1 MAELPPRCRSPAPWA
16 DIPVELA
23 GLVLLRL
30 RAHVDRVRFAV
41 VCRHWSAAARQTPLP
56 PPLPLLVLSDG
67 TAGGLPDDGEPP
79 FHLPRRCAGYSDAS
93 ENWLV
98 FTRDDGGYCCY
109 LRNAFSVSREP
120 CDRPCK
126 ELTVHK
132 ILYCSPH
139 LVAALVDAFGKEI
152 VRIAV
157 CHPGA
162 NSWWSVHVGHRTPQ
176 FIDMVFHS
184 GQLYAYDE
192 YRNGLFA
199 IDASVNQITGD
210 PWVSGTRLAVHRN
223 FCGPCTFVHCES
235 ETITMQSIYLVES
248 CGELL
253 MVCRTVH
260 GMWKWKRFPSGLD
273 KRITVVGTERNE
285 FEVYKADFE
294 EMQWTKVTAIGDDQV
309 LFLRGRSSR
318 SVCVSGHEMPGDSI
332 IFMKNDDE
340 DTDWYDEDIRS
351 SCSVYSMKDTKG
363 LSPSANGVLE
373 AWCSVCYMA
382 LPLGVMTKV
391 RLFVLLA
398 KCMYLSDLGIL
409 VCSMTLSF

>member
-1 MAELPPRCRSPAPWA
+1 MAELPPRCPSPAPWA
-16 DIPVELA
+16 DIPAELA

-30 RAHVDRVRFAV
+30 RAHVDRVRFAA
-41 VCRHWSAAARQTPLP
+41 VCRHWRTAARQTPLP
-56 PPLPLLVLSDG
+56 PPLPLLALSDG
-67 TAGGLPDDGEPP
+67 TTHGLPDGEP
-79 FHLPRRCAGYSDAS
+79 FCLRRRCAGYSDAS
-93 ENWLV
+93 GNWLV
-98 FTRDDGGYCCY
+98 FARDDGGCCCY
-109 LRNAFSVSREP
+109 LRNAFSDATVTLPAPSRVRRAQYMSREP

-132 ILYCSPH
+132 ILYCSPQ
-139 LVAALVDAFGKEI
+139 LVAALVDVFGEEI

-157 CHPGA
+157 CQLGA

-199 IDASVNQITGD
+199 IDVSVNQSTGD
-210 PWVSGTRLAVHRN
+210 PWVSGTRLAVHRD

-248 CGELL
+248 CGDLL
-253 MVCRTVH
+253 MVCRTVY
-260 GMWKWKRFPSGLD
+260 GMWKWKRFPTEPEKS
-273 KRITVVGTERNE
+273 ITVVGTERNE

-332 IFMKNDDE
+332 IFMENDVE
-340 DTDWYDEDIRS
+340 DANWYDEDIRS
-351 SCSVYSMKDTKG
+351 SCSVYSMKDTKV
-363 LSPSANGVLE
+363 SPLLPMVSWKRGAVSAT
-373 AWCSVCYMA
+373 W
-382 LPLGVMTKV
+382 
-391 RLFVLLA
+391 LFP
-398 KCMYLSDLGIL
+398 
-409 VCSMTLSF
+409 